1 MIRFAALV
9 FAGLLAGPAMACRLA
24 LAMALDVSG
33 SVDQLEY
40 RQQMDG
46 LAQAL
51 IDDSV
56 QSAIFAVPD
65 VPVAIAIY
73 EWSSSKYQR
82 QIVGWRLMQSPEDLH
97 QLVGLLTSWE
107 RAPSPE
113 ATGLGAALE
122 YGRDLL
128 QTNPGCWQETL
139 DIAGDGKNN
148 DWPVPRDLRRSGK
161 LANMRI
167 NALVIGRDAQGQGHI
182 SPPEVGELAAYFHA
196 EIVQGPNAFVE
207 VALGYQD
214 YARAMKRK
222 LLRELATRPIGS
234 PSPLPSI
241 RRRFARH
248 EADQ

>member
-1 MIRFAALV
+1 VKVLALI
-9 FAGLLAGPAMACRLA
+9 FTLLAGPVSACRLA

-51 IDDSV
+51 IDEDV
-56 QSAIFAVPD
+56 QKAIFAIPD

-73 EWSSSKYQR
+73 EWSSSSYQR
-82 QIVGWRLMQSPEDLH
+82 MIVSWRLMTSPDDLH
-97 QLVGLLTSWE
+97 QLAGVLASWE
-107 RAPSPE
+107 RTPSPE

-128 QTNPGCWQETL
+128 RSNPGCWQETL
-139 DIAGDGKNN
+139 DVAGDGKNN
-148 DWPVPRDLRRSGK
+148 DWPIPRELRRDGK
-161 LANMRI
+161 LANMRV
-167 NALVIGRDAQGQGHI
+167 NALVIGRDAQGQGHR

-196 EIVQGPNAFVE
+196 EIIQGPDAFVE

-222 LLRELATRPIGS
+222 LLRELATRPLGS
-234 PSPLPSI
+234 PSPMLLDE
-241 RRRFARH
+241 RRFAIR
-248 EADQ
+248 DVNQ

>member
-1 MIRFAALV
+1 VKTLALILI
-9 FAGLLAGPAMACRLA
+9 LLAGPVSACRLA

-51 IDDSV
+51 IDQDV
-56 QSAIFAVPD
+56 QNAIFAIPD
-65 VPVAIAIY
+65 VPVALAIY

-82 QIVGWRLMQSPEDLH
+82 MIVGWRLMASPDDLQ
-97 QLVGLLTSWE
+97 QLAGVLTSWE

-128 QTNPGCWQETL
+128 RSNPGCWQETL

-148 DWPVPRDLRRSGK
+148 DWPIPRELRRAGK
-161 LANMRI
+161 LANMRV
-167 NALVIGRDAQGQGHI
+167 NALVIGRDAQGQGHR

-196 EIVQGPNAFVE
+196 EIIQGPNAFVE

-222 LLRELATRPIGS
+222 LLRELATRPLGS
-234 PSPLPSI
+234 PSTVPSHL
-241 RRRFARH
+241 RRLASH
-248 EADQ
+248 ETGQ